1 MGLHL
6 KLKRPLIGHF
16 LYKYFNIETKR
27 YKEYWK
33 EYSYRIQ
40 FELEK
45 QPKNL
50 HYSKLLS

>member
-6 KLKRPLIGHF
+6 KLKKPLIGHL

-33 EYSYRIQ
+33 KYSYRIQ
-40 FELEK
+40 FELDK

-50 HYSKLLS
+50 HYTKLLS